1 MTVAA
6 RTPLG
11 QIARLFLRLGTTA
24 FGGPA
29 AHIAMMEEEVV
40 RRRGWLTDARATMNV
55 RSVLT
60 PPRGGDAHPMRFYMK
75 VTQRMRAMDKR

>member
-29 AHIAMMEEEVV
+29 AHIAMMEDEVV
-40 RRRGWLTDARATMNV
+40 ARRRE
-55 RSVLT
+55 
-60 PPRGGDAHPMRFYMK
+60 
-75 VTQRMRAMDKR
+75 TQRKGREAAFKAALVGLDSLSRASVSSCLPPSS